1 VTKTGYDTGGYP
13 AIGDPRDSRD
23 AASPLYQEDRYNDPY
38 PSGGYGVL
46 PDGDPHDSQSRS
58 THEDLH
64 HYRRSQAA
72 IPADP
77 EPAND
82 PYPPD
87 DRSSIVDPLD
97 CIDEI
102 SVLVEAA
109 RAVPMSANCMVNRN
123 DLLGMLDELR
133 ASLPAEIRQAQA
145 LLDERDSVIAVG
157 QREAER
163 IIAEGEHEH
172 RRLVSVAE
180 VTVSAEHEASRI
192 IAEARAEAQNLRDEI
207 EEYVDTT
214 LANFEQ
220 MLQRTMATVERGR
233 DKMRALSEIGGGF
246 DGQQEEKPL
255 PF

>member
-1 VTKTGYDTGGYP
+1 VNKTGYDTGGYP
-13 AIGDPRDSRD
+13 AIGDPRESREPGTPRY
-23 AASPLYQEDRYNDPY
+23 SEDRYNDPY
-38 PSGGYGVL
+38 PSGSYAAL
-46 PDGDPHDSQSRS
+46 PEEDPYDSPSS
-58 THEDLH
+58 LTTHQDLQ

-77 EPAND
+77 QPVND

-102 SVLVEAA
+102 SALVEAA
-109 RAVPMSANCMVNRN
+109 RAVPMSSNCMVNRH

-133 ASLPAEIRQAQA
+133 ASLPGEIRKAET
-145 LLDERDSVIAVG
+145 LLAERDSVIAVG

-172 RRLVSVAE
+172 RRLVSIAE

-233 DKMRALSEIGGGF
+233 DKMRALSEIGSF

>member
-1 VTKTGYDTGGYP
+1 VNKTGYDTGGYP
-13 AIGDPRDSRD
+13 AIGDPRETGEGSAPRY
-23 AASPLYQEDRYNDPY
+23 SEDRYNDPY
-38 PSGGYGVL
+38 PSGGFAVV
-46 PDGDPHDSQSRS
+46 PDGDPQVSQSRS

-102 SVLVEAA
+102 SALVEAA
-109 RAVPMSANCMVNRN
+109 RAVPMSANCMVNRH

-133 ASLPAEIRQAQA
+133 AALPAEIRTAQA

-233 DKMRALSEIGGGF
+233 DKMRALSEIGSF